1 MFVNA
6 KGRNQDGIGPHI
18 FSGPRVFAMHTG
30 EMHRLSEQILQ
41 DLGRVMNVKNCF
53 LAIYDRQTRCFDFPL
68 FQDQFKE
75 MPPPLSVEEGSAG
88 YVFRSGRPALLT
100 GGTLHRLAARGEA
113 EPLVGPARCW
123 IGAPVRS
130 EEQIL
135 GVLVVQDYENENA
148 FSELDLEHLTSA
160 GMRAGRALDRMGFG
174 SESPAVYSMY
184 ANGASVSD
192 AAPAALRPG
201 LSAFSSSSPS
211 SSEDDFAAM
220 AGQIPLYTD
229 RGHSAIGYESALRS
243 PVNQAGRGLRS
254 GEEAASVEDSLKDHL
269 FDGGLLPIWVY
280 DRQTL
285 AILAANDAAVR
296 LFGYSR
302 AELFLMTARD
312 LCPYAEERRDPFTYD
327 ANKFGAGS
335 IWQHR
340 KKDGTMSDI
349 EISSHDLSFGAV
361 PARLVI
367 AQNMN
372 LRTQDEQDL
381 RRSEETLARSAM
393 EWQLTFDAIESP
405 VLILDMNGRIVKL
418 NAAAKH
424 LASDLAGEIIGKSV
438 EEIGPGQPWHK
449 AAELVSSIRN
459 SRNASQSQTEDTTT
473 GRSWDVTANLAAG
486 PSGGDEHIILVMQ
499 EITRLVEL
507 QKSLHQSETMSL
519 LGTLI
524 SGVAHEVRNPLF
536 GISSTLD
543 AFEATF
549 KEKEEYKSYLEV
561 LRGEVKR
568 MSNLM
573 KDLLDYGRPL
583 GRELCMGLFEEIM
596 DRSVAACR
604 PLAKQADVKIVNRTD
619 PALPPIMADEHRLP
633 QVFQNLLE
641 NAIQHSKPGDSVEID
656 AEEVVKGTQSWIV
669 CTIKDN
675 GPGIKEEDLPHLFE
689 PFFTRRAGGTGL
701 GLSIVHRLVKA
712 HGGEITARNRP
723 EGGAEMEVRLPVAP
737 EQF

>member
-1 MFVNA
+1 
-6 KGRNQDGIGPHI
+6 
-18 FSGPRVFAMHTG
+18 
-30 EMHRLSEQILQ
+30 
-41 DLGRVMNVKNCF
+41 MNVKNCF
-53 LAIYDRQTRCFDFPL
+53 LAIYDQQTRCFDFPL
-68 FQDQFKE
+68 FQDQIRE
-75 MPPPLSVEEGSAG
+75 MPPRLSVDEGSAG
-88 YVFRSGRPALLT
+88 YVFRTGRPALLT
-100 GGTLHRLAARGEA
+100 GATLHRLAARGEA
-113 EPLVGPARCW
+113 EPMVGPARCW
-123 IGAPVRS
+123 IGAPVKA

-148 FSELDLEHLTSA
+148 FSELDLEYLISA
-160 GMRAGRALDRMGFG
+160 GKHVGRALDRLGFCP
-174 SESPAVYSMY
+174 ESDVASLRPADS
-184 ANGASVSD
+184 SFLSD
-192 AAPAALRPG
+192 AAPAAALAR
-201 LSAFSSSSPS
+201 LSPS
-211 SSEDDFAAM
+211 DDAFEAFAE
-220 AGQIPLYTD
+220 QVPLYTD
-229 RGHSAIGYESALRS
+229 RGSSAAGFESALRS
-243 PVNQAGRGLRS
+243 PINQAGRGLRP
-254 GEEAASVEDSLKDHL
+254 EEDETREEDCLKDHL
-269 FDGGLLPIWVY
+269 FDGGMLPIWIY

-302 AELFLMTARD
+302 AELFLMTVRD
-312 LCPYAEERRDPFTYD
+312 LCPYAEERWDPFRYD

-349 EISSHDLSFGAV
+349 EINSHDLSFGAV

-367 AQNMN
+367 AQNLN
-372 LRTQDEQDL
+372 LRGQEEQDQQ
-381 RRSEETLARSAM
+381 RSEATSAKSAL

-405 VLILDMNGRIVKL
+405 VLILDLDGRIVKL
-418 NAAAKH
+418 NAAAKN
-424 LASDLAGEIIGKSV
+424 LAGDLAGDIVGKSV

-449 AAELVSSIRN
+449 AAELVSLIRN
-459 SRNASQSQTEDTTT
+459 SRAAAQCQTEDSPT

-486 PSGGDEHIILVMQ
+486 PNGSDEHIILVMQ

-573 KDLLDYGRPL
+573 RDLLDFGRPL

-619 PALPPIMADEHRLP
+619 PALPPIMADEQRLP

-641 NAIQHSKPGDSVEID
+641 NAIQHSKPGDSIEID

-675 GPGIKEEDLPHLFE
+675 GPGIKEEDLAHLFE
-689 PFFTRRAGGTGL
+689 PFFTRRSGGTGL

-712 HGGEITARNRP
+712 HGGEITARNHP
-723 EGGAEMEVRLPVAP
+723 AGGAEMEVRLPVAP